1 MYHPASISNL
11 HGFQNTGKEK
21 TSEESLNPREVYQH
35 YTKQGKSVIPAHAST
50 NTEREKS
57 RNASVEGY

>member
-1 MYHPASISNL
+1 MSPCQHKQFAWIS
-11 HGFQNTGKEK
+11 NTGKEK

-50 NTEREKS
+50 NTERERS